1 MFERHIISE
10 IERYAVKD
18 EPGISG
24 GEAASQGDFLSMLAR
39 ECRIQHISTCIET
52 CGYAKWN
59 TYEKLLPYID
69 YFYYDLKMI
78 DEAKHKEATGT
89 TNRLILDNFIKL
101 TAAEANVI
109 VRIPVIPGIN
119 NTGKNISDTIAFLLE
134 HSPGCHVSLL
144 PYHRLGTSKYEKLNM
159 HYRLKELVPP
169 SQEEITSRNLQP
181 LFHGAFRTYFSKIT
195 HFFL

>member
-1 MFERHIISE
+1 MKTCLKGIISE

-18 EPGISG
+18 GPGISG

-59 TYEKLLPYID
+59 TYDKLLPYID

-119 NTGKNISDTIAFLLE
+119 NTGKNISDTIAFLLAR
-134 HSPGCHVSLL
+134 SPGCHVSLL

-159 HYRLKELVPP
+159 HYRLKEVVPP
-169 SQEEITSRNLQP
+169 SQEEMHRLKEQFVNNGFYVTI
-181 LFHGAFRTYFSKIT
+181 GE
-195 HFFL
+195 

>member
-18 EPGISG
+18 GPGISG

-52 CGYAKWN
+52 CGYAKWT

-89 TNRLILDNFIKL
+89 TNQIGR
-101 TAAEANVI
+101 ASCRERV
-109 VRIPVIPGIN
+109 
-119 NTGKNISDTIAFLLE
+119 
-134 HSPGCHVSLL
+134 
-144 PYHRLGTSKYEKLNM
+144 
-159 HYRLKELVPP
+159 
-169 SQEEITSRNLQP
+169 
-181 LFHGAFRTYFSKIT
+181 
-195 HFFL
+195 